1 MKADKISSTYLH
13 CRQKA
18 IDTRWELG
26 FPHRMKNIKN
36 GKCVSKYKSFSHS
49 IISLKDNECLKQK

>member
-1 MKADKISSTYLH
+1 MKADKISSAYLH

-36 GKCVSKYKSFSHS
+36 GKFVGNIKVFH
-49 IISLKDNECLKQK
+49 IV